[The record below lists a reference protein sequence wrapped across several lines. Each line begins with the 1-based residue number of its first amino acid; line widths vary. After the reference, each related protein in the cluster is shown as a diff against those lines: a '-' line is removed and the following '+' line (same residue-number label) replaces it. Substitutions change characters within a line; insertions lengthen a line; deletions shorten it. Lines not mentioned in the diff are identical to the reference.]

1 MGPFTGLWFVCTVL
15 CSLQCT
21 NPGAITDTQTSAQ
34 CGECVC
40 LCVHVCGRKRRINR
54 LSIKPWPMPVSPRKR
69 VKRES
74 HGPWE
79 GKGGGCGG
87 GAGARSLSVSASRAW
102 FDIWYWACGIW
113 MQIYFDCPSVC
124 LVYEESIGDLCACIS
139 ERAGSE
145 TQRIIQ
151 MYYITRQFTC
161 IRPFFPLRAI
171 KKYFI
176 RINILDYQ
184 SKVRKIY
191 IHLTGLM

>member
-1 MGPFTGLWFVCTVL
+1 MHKDKWIFFLNDGKSNQLRGDWLYKDKLKMGPFTGLWFVCMVL

-21 NPGAITDTQTSAQ
+21 NPGAITDTQTSAR

-40 LCVHVCGRKRRINR
+40 MCVHVCGRKRSINR

-87 GAGARSLSVSASRAW
+87 GAGARSLSVSESRAW

-124 LVYEESIGDLCACIS
+124 LVYEESIGDLWACIS

-145 TQRIIQ
+145 TQKDTKNYSDVL
-151 MYYITRQFTC
+151 YYS
-161 IRPFFPLRAI
+161 P
-171 KKYFI
+171 
-176 RINILDYQ
+176 
-184 SKVRKIY
+184 
-191 IHLTGLM
+191 IHLH